1 MHPML
6 IAAGLAAAMIL
17 ISVLAVRHLH
27 NKDTGLSEDLADSKR
42 LDQLRNEAMQRYPQE
57 SEMIALSRY
66 KLDNAHFIQT
76 LKDSAEKADVAYALT
91 VAYRDQRLL
100 SQEIAHLFRTE
111 IHNESRFNVLTSA
124 QA

>member
-1 MHPML
+1 MWL
-6 IAAGLAAAMIL
+6 GIAIGVIIVTLTLSAKASKWFHDQDEAM
-17 ISVLAVRHLH
+17 A
-27 NKDTGLSEDLADSKR
+27 EMLADNKR
-42 LDQLRNEAMQRYPQE
+42 IDELRTEAMQRYPQE

-100 SQEIAHLFRTE
+100 SQEIAHLFRIE
-111 IHNESRFNVLTSA
+111 IHNESHFNVLTSA
-124 QA
+124 RA